1 MRGARSPFRPRPSR
15 WRGPVELLSFT
26 LYFLC
31 AVLLVLSRIGHGL
44 LVNARDDFVDLSAP
58 LLEAASMP
66 AILGRHA
73 LERAQSYAGAFAEID
88 RLKAEN
94 EELKQ
99 WEWRAKTLER
109 KVEHLRLLLNAVDE
123 PALHYITGS
132 VIADARGPF
141 LRSALIN
148 LGRDNG
154 VRIGYA
160 VINGDGLVGRTVDA
174 GASVSRVLLL
184 NDLNSRIPV
193 LVGPA
198 GVRALASGDNSAE
211 LKLDFLPDG
220 AKVYSGDEVYTS
232 GSDGVLPRGLH
243 VGVVT
248 GSSGAYKVKPYAELS
263 SLDVVSVLF
272 FDTPTLTTTD
282 PPNLA
287 DPRALSAPS
296 QETPVPPAPAPVPT
310 VSNEAAP
317 QTLGAAESGTP
328 AEATVKETLG
338 APESTPP
345 AETAVKQTIGPAE
358 SVPPVETAVKQTIGA
373 AEVASPVETA
383 VKQAIGNAESAAP
396 AAQTQQ

>member
-1 MRGARSPFRPRPSR
+1 MRGARSPFKPRPSR

-31 AVLLVLSRIGHGL
+31 AVLLVLSRIGHGM

-58 LLEAASMP
+58 LLEAASAP
-66 AILGRHA
+66 VILARHG
-73 LERAQSYAGAFAEID
+73 LERARSYAGAFAEID
-88 RLKAEN
+88 RLKEEN

-99 WEWRAKTLER
+99 WEWRAKSLER
-109 KVEHLRLLLNAVDE
+109 KVVHLRSLLNAVDE

-160 VINGDGLVGRTVDA
+160 VINGDGLIGRTVDA
-174 GASVSRVLLL
+174 GASVTRVLLL

-211 LKLDFLPDG
+211 LRLDFLPDG
-220 AKVYSGDEVYTS
+220 AQLYPGDEVYTS
-232 GSDGVLPRGLH
+232 GSDGVLPRGLRI
-243 VGVVT
+243 GAVT
-248 GSSGAYKVKPYAELS
+248 GSPGAYKVRPSAELN

-272 FDTPTLTTTD
+272 FDTPALTTTD
-282 PPNLA
+282 PPSIA
-287 DPRALSAPS
+287 DPRALSA
-296 QETPVPPAPAPVPT
+296 TP
-310 VSNEAAP
+310 E
-317 QTLGAAESGTP
+317 GTP
-328 AEATVKETLG
+328 SAAAS
-338 APESTPP
+338 APRP
-345 AETAVKQTIGPAE
+345 TAANEPLPMDA
-358 SVPPVETAVKQTIGA
+358 
-373 AEVASPVETA
+373 A
-383 VKQAIGNAESAAP
+383 VKQAIGASDGAP
-396 AAQTQQ
+396 AGEAQAQQ

>member
-44 LVNARDDFVDLSAP
+44 LVNVRDDFVDLSAP

-73 LERAQSYAGAFAEID
+73 LERARSYTGAFAEIE

-94 EELKQ
+94 DELKQ
-99 WEWRAKTLER
+99 WEWRAKSLEN

-123 PALHYITGS
+123 PALHYVTGS

-148 LGRDNG
+148 LGRNNG

-160 VINGDGLVGRTVDA
+160 VINGDGLIGRTVDA

-211 LKLDFLPDG
+211 LRLDFLPDG
-220 AKVYSGDEVYTS
+220 TQLYTGDEVYTS
-232 GSDGVLPRGLH
+232 RSDGVLPRGLH

-248 GSSGAYKVKPYAELS
+248 GSHGAYRVRPHAGLS

-272 FDTPTLTTTD
+272 FDTPTLVTTD
-282 PPNLA
+282 PPRIA
-287 DPRALSAPS
+287 DPRALSAKPE
-296 QETPVPPAPAPVPT
+296 ETPPPPVPTPT
-310 VSNEAAP
+310 VSNEPAPIDTAA
-317 QTLGAAESGTP
+317 
-328 AEATVKETLG
+328 
-338 APESTPP
+338 
-345 AETAVKQTIGPAE
+345 
-358 SVPPVETAVKQTIGA
+358 
-373 AEVASPVETA
+373 
-383 VKQAIGNAESAAP
+383 
-396 AAQTQQ
+396 

>member
-44 LVNARDDFVDLSAP
+44 LVNVRDDFVDLSAP

-73 LERAQSYAGAFAEID
+73 LERARSYAGAFAEID

-99 WEWRAKTLER
+99 WEWRAKSLEN

-123 PALHYITGS
+123 PALHYVTGS

-160 VINGDGLVGRTVDA
+160 VINGDGLVGRTVDT
-174 GASVSRVLLL
+174 GASVARVLLL
-184 NDLNSRIPV
+184 NDLNS
-193 LVGPA
+193 
-198 GVRALASGDNSAE
+198 
-211 LKLDFLPDG
+211 
-220 AKVYSGDEVYTS
+220 
-232 GSDGVLPRGLH
+232 VLPRGLH

-248 GSSGAYKVKPYAELS
+248 GSPGAYKVRPHAELS

-282 PPNLA
+282 PPVLP
-287 DPRALSAPS
+287 DPRALSAAPEATRAVAAAPPPTAE
-296 QETPVPPAPAPVPT
+296 QTPAVASAPPPAPEQTHAVASPPPPI

-317 QTLGAAESGTP
+317 IEAEGT
-328 AEATVKETLG
+328 A
-338 APESTPP
+338 
-345 AETAVKQTIGPAE
+345 
-358 SVPPVETAVKQTIGA
+358 SVE
-373 AEVASPVETA
+373 
-383 VKQAIGNAESAAP
+383 
-396 AAQTQQ
+396 AQTQQ